1 MDLLSVGLETE
12 DKGSGKTVG
21 KGLGVELNKGRTTGS
36 SFAELGAAP
45 CVALDAALGDA
56 VGAAPGAVD
65 VASDGAVGM
74 VLGSI
79 EIEEGR
85 LLIPTD

>member
-45 CVALDAALGDA
+45 
-56 VGAAPGAVD
+56 GAVD